1 MDKYGSRGIYIIYDE
16 RELAAQVTRT
26 AEFTDL
32 EEVLVEE
39 YNDGFEFNMMTW
51 VNDGKVNVISIA
63 DREKTQPEA
72 DMLPISTRNA
82 YPSRLF
88 SVCL

>member
-1 MDKYGSRGIYIIYDE
+1 
-16 RELAAQVTRT
+16 
-26 AEFTDL
+26 
-32 EEVLVEE
+32 
-39 YNDGFEFNMMTW
+39 MMTW

-88 SVCL
+88 SYVYEPARDLLQSYIAHTDQMDGPAFDAVFLEAG